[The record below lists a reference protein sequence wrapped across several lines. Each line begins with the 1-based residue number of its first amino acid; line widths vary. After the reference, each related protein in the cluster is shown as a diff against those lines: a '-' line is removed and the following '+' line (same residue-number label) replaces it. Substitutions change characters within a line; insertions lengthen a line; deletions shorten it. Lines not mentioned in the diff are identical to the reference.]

1 MQRGQAPRR
10 QAAQRPQQRRVSQPQ
25 QRSRRRKKN
34 YTLHYLLLFAFC
46 IVLGVTLCTNV
57 LFKVSTIQVKNN
69 SYYSSEEIITRSGIK
84 KEDKLFGINTG
95 YIESMLEDRFPYIQ
109 SVEIKRQL
117 PATVVI
123 ELVEETP
130 MGAAYTDEGYVIVSS
145 TGKVLK
151 TKVSAPPEGI
161 PVLLG
166 LEDMTYTVGSYL
178 YELAE
183 ENGKNTRIIA
193 PKVQLIQE
201 FSQKAAEYGLAELTY
216 ISISDSEEIE
226 ALYDGRILIDFGG
239 EIDLEKKLNFVKTV
253 LDQGIANN
261 HPLSGYTNENFEG
274 SIDITD
280 RKQLR
285 TRALAVRTIADERAF
300 TVFET
305 EDAFFS
311 EDEEVTEEVTEEL
324 PEEIAEEA
332 TEEQPQEEQE

>member
-1 MQRGQAPRR
+1 MQRGQDPRR
-10 QAAQRPQQRRVSQPQ
+10 QTARPAQRVQQRPSQ
-25 QRSRRRKKN
+25 QRQRTRRRRKS
-34 YTLHYLLLFAFC
+34 YTLHYLLLFVFC

-95 YIESMLEDRFPYIQ
+95 YIEGMLEDRFPYIQ
-109 SVEIKRQL
+109 SLEIKRHL

-130 MGAAYTDEGYVIVSS
+130 MGAAYTDDGYAIVSA

-151 TKVSAPPEGI
+151 NKVKAPPGDI

-183 ENGKNTRIIA
+183 EDGKNTRIIA

-201 FSQKAAEYGLAELTY
+201 FTEKAAEYGLDELTY
-216 ISISDSEEIE
+216 ISISDSEEIVV
-226 ALYDGRILIDFGG
+226 LYDERILMDFGG
-239 EIDLEKKLNFVKTV
+239 EIDMEKKLNFVKTV
-253 LDQGIANN
+253 LEQGIANN
-261 HPLSGYTNENFEG
+261 HPLSGYNNDNFEG
-274 SIDITD
+274 TIDITD

-285 TRALAVRTIADERAF
+285 TRAQAIRTIADERAF

-305 EDAFFS
+305 EDVFLGEDAEVS
-311 EDEEVTEEVTEEL
+311 EEAEEEA
-324 PEEIAEEA
+324 PEEI
-332 TEEQPQEEQE
+332 EEQPIEVQE